1 MPANQKLVNEFIS
14 ITGSDETTAN
24 HLLEAFSN
32 NLELAVS
39 NYLDENASKNNSE
52 NGSAASK
59 NNKDKVRAPIPQT
72 RGVLVEESHAWTPAP
87 RRRQHSVFDGFRNFK
102 AEADDTTGS
111 TDKNVKRLED
121 LFRPPLDMMHR
132 GSFESAREEGTKS
145 KKWLLVNIQN
155 TKEFACQVLNRDVWS
170 SSSVKTIIKENFVFW
185 QVYSD
190 SSEGERFMT
199 FYSINGWPHVSIL
212 DPRTGGR
219 MGMLTNTTKDS
230 VIQEVR
236 AFLDGHGTLDPEE
249 PPTKRTKRDILD
261 ASEDSQ
267 LAAAIAASLRENTA
281 KKVVDSESEFEISS
295 ESEDEKKNLE
305 EKDGNKEREDQKIE
319 EDVKTEQKP
328 RKPLVK
334 IFPKKKKPNAE
345 NSNSEKASEMFPAPS
360 KQVEPTSVNCN
371 GNSRSTNPVSNGGS
385 KCKLVLRFPNGNRD
399 IITMYASDTLKD
411 LAHFISSK
419 DFDLKFYEF
428 LTNFPRK
435 KLSSMDDSITLDAA
449 GLCPQDTIFIQ
460 EKL

>member
-1 MPANQKLVNEFIS
+1 MPASQKLVNEFIS

-72 RGVLVEESHAWTPAP
+72 RGIFSNT
-87 RRRQHSVFDGFRNFK
+87 RQLRSVKQMSAVQRLC
-102 AEADDTTGS
+102 S

-219 MGMLTNTTKDS
+219 MGVLTNITKDS

-295 ESEDEKKNLE
+295 ESEDEKKNSE
-305 EKDGNKEREDQKIE
+305 EKDGNKEQEDQKIK

-334 IFPKKKKPNAE
+334 IFPKKKKPNVE
-345 NSNSEKASEMFPAPS
+345 NSNSEKTSEMFSAPS
-360 KQVEPTSVNCN
+360 KQVEPTSLNCN
-371 GNSRSTNPVSNGGS
+371 GNSRSTNPVSNGAS
-385 KCKLVLRFPNGNRD
+385 KCKLVLRFPNGKRD